1 MDLTQLDL
9 MKFIPGYLVILIAA
23 AYVLGSI
30 LKGMNSFKD
39 KYITL
44 VLGIFCI
51 TIAIA
56 LIIING
62 QYKVM
67 LDAIVNGLLQG
78 IIAWGISIGINQTI
92 KQLNK
97 NE

>member
-9 MKFIPGYLVILIAA
+9 MKFIPGYLVILITA

-30 LKGMNSFKD
+30 LKGMNAFKD

-78 IIAWGISIGINQTI
+78 IIAWGISIGVNQTI

>member
-23 AYVLGSI
+23 AYVLGNI
-30 LKGMNSFKD
+30 LKGMNAFKD

-78 IIAWGISIGINQTI
+78 IIAWGISIGINQTV

>member
-1 MDLTQLDL
+1 MELTQLDL

-30 LKGMNSFKD
+30 LKGMNAFKD

>member
-1 MDLTQLDL
+1 MELTSMDLT
-9 MKFIPGYLVILIAA
+9 KFVPSYLIILIAA
-23 AYVLGSI
+23 TYVLGAI
-30 LKGMNSFKD
+30 LKSMNAFKD

-44 VLGIFCI
+44 ALGLFCI

-56 LIIING
+56 LTIING
-62 QYKVM
+62 QYKVTF
-67 LDAIVNGLLQG
+67 DAVVYGLLHG
-78 IIAWGISIGINQTI
+78 MISWGIAIGINQTI

>member
-1 MDLTQLDL
+1 MDFMNINL
-9 MKFIPGYLVILIAA
+9 MEFIPKYLIILVVA

-30 LKGMNSFKD
+30 LKSIGTFKD

-44 VLGIFCI
+44 MLGVFCI
-51 TIAIA
+51 TIAIL

-67 LDAIVNGLLQG
+67 LDAIVSGILQG
-78 IIAWGISIGINQTI
+78 IIAWGIAIGINQTI

>member
-30 LKGMNSFKD
+30 LKGMNTFKD

-78 IIAWGISIGINQTI
+78 IIAWGISIGINQTV

>member
-9 MKFIPGYLVILIAA
+9 MKFIPGYLVILIAS

-30 LKGMNSFKD
+30 LKGMNTFKD

-67 LDAIVNGLLQG
+67 LDAVVNGLLQG

-92 KQLNK
+92 KQINK

>member
-67 LDAIVNGLLQG
+67 LDAVVNGLLQG

>member
-1 MDLTQLDL
+1 MELTQLDL

-30 LKGMNSFKD
+30 LKGMNTFKD

-44 VLGIFCI
+44 ALGIFCI

>member
-1 MDLTQLDL
+1 METTDL
-9 MKFIPGYLVILIAA
+9 MKFIPSYLIILIVAT
-23 AYVLGSI
+23 YVLGSI
-30 LKGMNSFKD
+30 LKGMNAFKD

-44 VLGIFCI
+44 ALGLFCI
-51 TIAIA
+51 TISIA
-56 LIIING
+56 LTIING

-67 LDAIVNGLLQG
+67 FDAVIYG
-78 IIAWGISIGINQTI
+78 ILHGMISWGIAIGINQTI

>member
-30 LKGMNSFKD
+30 LKGMNAFKD

>member
-1 MDLTQLDL
+1 MELTQLDL

>member
-9 MKFIPGYLVILIAA
+9 MKFIPGYLVILITA

-30 LKGMNSFKD
+30 LKGMNAFKD

>member
-30 LKGMNSFKD
+30 LKGMNTFKD